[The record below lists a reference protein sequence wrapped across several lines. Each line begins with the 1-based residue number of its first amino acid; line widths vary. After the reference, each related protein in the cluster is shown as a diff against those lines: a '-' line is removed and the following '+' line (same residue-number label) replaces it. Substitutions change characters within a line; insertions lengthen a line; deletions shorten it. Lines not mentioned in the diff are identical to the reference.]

1 MPPIWSSSLAE
12 QVETMSE
19 IPVHSR
25 VALKDGADSVYLF
38 ALAGTEGW
46 VRDHKLDEH
55 GYELVKIEWDK
66 DHWRYNGQ
74 SDGWTYKNHFK
85 IIGPPNFPKEQTEAI
100 EESEL
105 EATLADELES
115 IGDIDLESSPSD
127 DQLAV
132 YVDTLTE
139 ATEAAS
145 ESEAF
150 LMIAVRRV
158 PNPENPRETMFIPQ
172 IFTTSTSKEGA
183 LLLDIQLA
191 ECASTSYE
199 EMVLNLI
206 DQLRKRNDGN

>member
-1 MPPIWSSSLAE
+1 
-12 QVETMSE
+12 MSK

-46 VRDHKLDEH
+46 VRDHKEDEH

-66 DHWRYNGQ
+66 EHWRYNGQ
-74 SDGWTYKNHFK
+74 SDGWTYQNHFK
-85 IIGPPNFPKEQTEAI
+85 VIGPPSFPKEQTEPI
-100 EESEL
+100 EEEQL
-105 EATLADELES
+105 EALLAEELGE
-115 IGDIDLESSPSD
+115 GVEIDASPSD
-127 DQLAV
+127 EQLAV
-132 YVDTLTE
+132 YVDTLAE

-158 PNPENPRETMFIPQ
+158 PNPENPRETVFLPQ

-199 EMVLNLI
+199 EMVISLI
-206 DQLRKRNDGN
+206 EQLKRRAHGD